1 MIETLEK
8 KVDDG
13 LELTQEEAFWLAE
26 EAHSGGIV

>member
-26 EAHSGGIV
+26 EAPLEELC